1 MINHR
6 SGKAISKYL
15 LNREAVTETL
25 SRKPFDNP
33 NRIEAIRRIGAD
45 WTVRCVGDTRRGG
58 TSEQVERCQKDRE
71 SNMRASTAYFA
82 GAGTVIAAI
91 VAGVGGGLV
100 IADMVSPKSPKQGT
114 ELSRLERRMSSE
126 PIQAAPGPSEPV
138 QYLAAP
144 QLSAAV
150 APVTA
155 APAQT
160 QTQAQAEAGNSE
172 STRAQPAIAQPAAAA
187 QLAVSDTQ
195 AAAPGARPAAR
206 EQTAAP
212 EDGLAKAR
220 DAEAKRAMEKRR
232 AERRQ
237 QWAEKR
243 RQRQQQE
250 LRAVEQNIRE
260 DTEPRQFAAEPVRMQ
275 TPQFRLFGS
284 E

>member
-1 MINHR
+1 
-6 SGKAISKYL
+6 
-15 LNREAVTETL
+15 
-25 SRKPFDNP
+25 
-33 NRIEAIRRIGAD
+33 
-45 WTVRCVGDTRRGG
+45 
-58 TSEQVERCQKDRE
+58 
-71 SNMRASTAYFA
+71 MRASTAYFA

-100 IADMVSPKSPKQGT
+100 IADMISPKSPKQGT

-126 PIQAAPGPSEPV
+126 PIQAASGPSEPV

-150 APVTA
+150 APVA
-155 APAQT
+155 VAPGQP
-160 QTQAQAEAGNSE
+160 QAQAQTEAGNSG
-172 STRAQPAIAQPAAAA
+172 STRAQPAIVQPAAAV
-187 QLAVSDTQ
+187 QPTQ
-195 AAAPGARPAAR
+195 AAAPAARPAAR
-206 EQTAAP
+206 EQAAAP
-212 EDGLAKAR
+212 EDAPAKAR
-220 DAEAKRAMEKRR
+220 DAEAKRADAEAKRAMEKRR

-250 LRAVEQNIRE
+250 LRAVAQNVRE

-275 TPQFRLFGS
+275 APQFRLFGS

>member
-1 MINHR
+1 
-6 SGKAISKYL
+6 
-15 LNREAVTETL
+15 
-25 SRKPFDNP
+25 
-33 NRIEAIRRIGAD
+33 
-45 WTVRCVGDTRRGG
+45 
-58 TSEQVERCQKDRE
+58 
-71 SNMRASTAYFA
+71 MRASTAYFA

-100 IADMVSPKSPKQGT
+100 IADMISPKSPRQGT
-114 ELSRLERRMSSE
+114 EMTRLERRMSAE

-138 QYLAAP
+138 QYLATS

-150 APVTA
+150 APVAA

-160 QTQAQAEAGNSE
+160 QAEAGNSG
-172 STRAQPAIAQPAAAA
+172 STSAQPAIAQPA
-187 QLAVSDTQ
+187 VSDAQ
-195 AAAPGARPAAR
+195 AATSVAQPAAR

-212 EDGLAKAR
+212 ESALAMAR
-220 DAEAKRAMEKRR
+220 AAEAKRAMERRR

-250 LRAVEQNIRE
+250 LRAVEQTVRE

>member
-1 MINHR
+1 
-6 SGKAISKYL
+6 
-15 LNREAVTETL
+15 
-25 SRKPFDNP
+25 
-33 NRIEAIRRIGAD
+33 
-45 WTVRCVGDTRRGG
+45 
-58 TSEQVERCQKDRE
+58 
-71 SNMRASTAYFA
+71 MRASTAYFA

-100 IADMVSPKSPKQGT
+100 IADMISPKSPKQGT

-150 APVTA
+150 APVA
-155 APAQT
+155 VAPGQP
-160 QTQAQAEAGNSE
+160 QAQARTEAGNSG
-172 STRAQPAIAQPAAAA
+172 STRAQPAIAQPAAAV
-187 QLAVSDTQ
+187 QPPVSDTQ
-195 AAAPGARPAAR
+195 AAAPAARPAAR
-206 EQTAAP
+206 EQAAAP
-212 EDGLAKAR
+212 EDAPAKAR
-220 DAEAKRAMEKRR
+220 DAEAKRADAEAKRTMERR
-232 AERRQ
+232 AERRL

-250 LRAVEQNIRE
+250 LRAVAQYVRE

-275 TPQFRLFGS
+275 APQFRLFGS